1 MSPRLARA
9 QGVAIAGASTLLGK
23 ELKQVLEDRN
33 FPAAEISLLDEDV
46 AAGILTEAGGEP
58 AFIQQVTEDS
68 FEKSRFVFFT
78 GSEKFTAAH
87 YEKALSSGATVIDLS
102 GGLPSEAHPFAWIA
116 SLDRVLPPPAVLP
129 APAEKKAL
137 YSSPGS
143 GVIIGATVAAAL
155 KDFNPARVAILFLP
169 PVSEAGQPGVDE
181 LVSQTT
187 NLLSFR
193 AIERSVF
200 DSQVAFN
207 LLAEFGDELKP
218 PLHSMH
224 SVRERIAEGIA
235 HYLANRTITP
245 AVQLIQAPV
254 FYGYSFAVYADFATA
269 PSHGNMEAAFRTL
282 EVHIP
287 EKDEAAP
294 DIVSAAGQAE
304 IQLARIEGDPKV
316 KSSVWLWGVADNL
329 RLGATNAVRIAEEL
343 LVVPA

>member
-1 MSPRLARA
+1 MSPLSARA

-33 FPAAEISLLDEDV
+33 FPATDISLLDEDV

-58 AFIQQVTEDS
+58 AFIQQVTADS
-68 FEKSRFVFFT
+68 FEKARFVFFT
-78 GSEKFTAAH
+78 GSEKFTQAH
-87 YEKALSSGATVIDLS
+87 YEKALSSGAIVIDLS
-102 GGLPSEAHPFAWIA
+102 GGLPANARSFGWIA
-116 SLDRVLPPPAVLP
+116 SLDRVLPPPSVSP
-129 APAEKKAL
+129 APAEKRAL
-137 YSSPGS
+137 YTSPGS

-155 KDFNPARVAILFLP
+155 KDFQPTRVAILFLP

-181 LVSQTT
+181 LVAQTT

-207 LLAEFGDELKP
+207 LLPEFGEERKP
-218 PLHSMH
+218 SMH
-224 SVRERIAEGIA
+224 SIREGIAEGIA
-235 HYLANRTITP
+235 YYLADRTITP

-269 PSHGNMEAAFRTL
+269 PSYLNMEAAFRTL
-282 EVHIP
+282 EVHIQ

-294 DIVSAAGQAE
+294 DIISAAGQSE
-304 IQLARIEGDPKV
+304 IQLARIEADPKV
-316 KSSVWLWGVADNL
+316 GSSVWLWGVADNL
-329 RLGATNAVRIAEEL
+329 RLSATNAVRIAEEL